1 MPNWVNSVAE
11 EPLTKKQLSNY
22 INEGNRFYNEELQLH
37 FGQYIVD
44 LKTSLER
51 KK

>member
-1 MPNWVNSVAE
+1 LGKFGRRRAFNE
-11 EPLTKKQLSNY
+11 EADIKY
-22 INEGNRFYNEELQLH
+22 INKGNRFYNEELQLH
-37 FGQYIVD
+37 FGQYVVD